1 MSKTSPTPKADRW
14 LNPALL
20 LQAAEADC
28 DPRTVL
34 FEAIAEVSDKSEN
47 SDNSNKSD
55 KSDNSDNSDN
65 SDKSDNS
72 DNSEK
77 SDKSENSDSSDSWS
91 SSLYAALIDLEAYEA
106 ANPGSGARLD
116 EAVRSL
122 ARLAADI
129 SAGNFRIGYVTDM
142 LRLLDYDETI
152 RRAGEAGELR
162 GRNEAIR
169 RQLDRNFGSDGLP
182 TLNTGGA
189 VGAQR
194 RTPSI
199 FDLAAQ
205 A

>member
-1 MSKTSPTPKADRW
+1 MSKTLPTPEADRW

-20 LQAAEADC
+20 LHAAEDSC
-28 DPRTVL
+28 DPRTIL
-34 FEAIAEVSDKSEN
+34 FEAIAEVSDPSE
-47 SDNSNKSD
+47 KSD
-55 KSDNSDNSDN
+55 KSTNSDN
-65 SDKSDNS
+65 SDKSVQS
-72 DNSEK
+72 DNSEC
-77 SDKSENSDSSDSWS
+77 WS
-91 SSLYAALIDLEAYEA
+91 SRLYAALIDLEAYEA
-106 ANPGSGARLD
+106 ANPGSGPRLD

-129 SAGNFRIGYVTDM
+129 NAGNFRIGYVTDM

-152 RRAGEAGELR
+152 RQAGEAGELR

-169 RQLDRNFGSDGLP
+169 RQLDRDFGGDGLP
-182 TLNTGGA
+182 TLNTGGT
-189 VGAQR
+189 VGNQR